1 MDKIKVFRN
10 YDFEVRVTM
19 KDDEFWF
26 VGKDVAEA
34 LGYSDTF
41 GALKKHVDNEDKT
54 TMPIQQSGSN
64 YKTMATI
71 INESGLY
78 SLILSSK
85 LPTAKRFKRWVMDE
99 LIPMLHSKNPVTTIS
114 NEVYKENTLD
124 LVQVVNNQIVTSS
137 LDVAEKFNKN
147 HKHVLEAI
155 EKYIR
160 AENSALTSWFFK
172 TTYTSGTGRNYPMYL
187 MNRDG
192 FSLLV
197 MGFTGKEALEWKIKY
212 INAFSEMEKQLKI
225 KQTLPDFTNP
235 VKAAKAWIQQY
246 EEKQQLQKQ
255 LDEAKPKVEFADVIT
270 ACKTSIPVGLF
281 AKIIA
286 KELDIGRNRLFEKLR
301 EWNLLMTLPSE
312 YNKPTQ
318 KAIEMK
324 IFEIAEKGNKDVLK
338 SKVKVTPKGQ
348 LYIYKRLKGYADE
361 IQQTEQ
367 IEAPRKPLKMVK
379 PLSVPVLKEVLKC

>member
-64 YKTMATI
+64 YKTTATI

-85 LPTAKRFKRWVMDE
+85 LPTAKRFKRWVTSE
-99 LIPMLHSKNPVTTIS
+99 VLPMIR
-114 NEVYKENTLD
+114 
-124 LVQVVNNQIVTSS
+124 
-137 LDVAEKFNKN
+137 KFGAYTFY
-147 HKHVLEAI
+147 LPQ
-155 EKYIR
+155 
-160 AENSALTSWFFK
+160 
-172 TTYTSGTGRNYPMYL
+172 TYN
-187 MNRDG
+187 
-192 FSLLV
+192 
-197 MGFTGKEALEWKIKY
+197 EALVALGDIAKKNIDLQ
-212 INAFSEMEKQLKI
+212 NQLEK
-225 KQTLPDFTNP
+225 
-235 VKAAKAWIQQY
+235 
-246 EEKQQLQKQ
+246 
-255 LDEAKPKVEFADVIT
+255 AKPKVEFADAIT
-270 ACKTSIPVGLF
+270 SCETSIPIGLF
-281 AKIIA
+281 AKTIA

-318 KAIEMK
+318 RAIALG
-324 IFEIAEKGNKDVLK
+324 IFEIEENKFKDNLITT
-338 SKVKVTPKGQ
+338 KVKITPKGQ
-348 LYIYKRLKGYADE
+348 LYIYKRLKGYVYEAK
-361 IQQTEQ
+361 QTLCTPE
-367 IEAPRKPLKMVK
+367 PDKKPLKMTM
-379 PLSVPVLKEVLKC
+379 PLPSPVLKEVLNL